1 MGNFLLIVN
10 MMRTSFFQTIK
21 IIIQSVYSV
30 VKLSVKT
37 IIQGMKGKMTRQWV
51 NKSIQLWVKEI
62 LSYVKVKVRVINPY
76 GIAPQHGQPTLLM
89 CNHVSLYDIPIT
101 YAAFPDITI
110 RMLAKK
116 EMRKIPFMGKSM
128 EIAGFPFVDRQNRQQ
143 AIQDMQ
149 KVREMLADDIIM
161 WMAPEGTRSSDGQLA
176 KFKKGGFITA
186 IQAQAMIIPM
196 VIRGAYMI
204 LPAKTLK
211 FSLHQHVDVVVGQ
224 PIDAS
229 QFSLEQKD
237 ELIALVHST
246 MQNMLDEP
254 IV

>member
-1 MGNFLLIVN
+1 
-10 MMRTSFFQTIK
+10 MRPSFFQTIK
-21 IIIQSVYSV
+21 IIMQSVYSV

-37 IIQGMKGKMTRQWV
+37 IMQGFSGNMTRQWV
-51 NKSIQLWVKEI
+51 DESIQIWVNEI
-62 LSYVKVKVRVINPY
+62 LSYVKATVRVINPN
-76 GIAPQHGQPTLLM
+76 GVTPQHGQPTLLM
-89 CNHVSLYDIPIT
+89 CNHASLYDIPIT
-101 YAAFPDITI
+101 YAAFPDLTI

-128 EIAGFPFVDRQNRQQ
+128 EVAGFPFVNRHHRQQ

-149 KVREMLADDIIM
+149 KVREMLADDIVM
-161 WMAPEGTRSSDGQLA
+161 WMAPEGTRSRDGQLA

-196 VIRGAYMI
+196 VIRGANMI
-204 LPAKTLK
+204 LPAKTLR
-211 FSLHQHVDVVVGQ
+211 FALHQHVDVVVGQ

-254 IV
+254 IDQNF

>member
-1 MGNFLLIVN
+1 MGNFLLFVN
-10 MMRTSFFQTIK
+10 MMRTSLFQTIK

-37 IIQGMKGKMTRQWV
+37 IVQGLTGNMTRQWV
-51 NKSIQLWVKEI
+51 DHRIQIWVNEI
-62 LSYVKVKVRVINPY
+62 LSYVKANVRVINPQ

-89 CNHVSLYDIPIT
+89 CNHTSLYDIPIT

-128 EIAGFPFVDRQNRQQ
+128 ELAGFPFVDRHNRQQ

-161 WMAPEGTRSSDGQLA
+161 WMAPEGTRARDGQLA

-186 IQAQAMIIPM
+186 IQAQAMIIPI
-196 VIRGAYMI
+196 VIRGADLI

-229 QFSLEQKD
+229 QFALEQKD

-254 IV
+254 IG

>member
-1 MGNFLLIVN
+1 
-10 MMRTSFFQTIK
+10 MRASFFQNIK
-21 IIIQSVYSV
+21 IIILSVISV
-30 VKLSVKT
+30 IKLSVKT
-37 IIQGMKGKMTRQWV
+37 IMQGLRGKMTRQWV
-51 NKSIQLWVKEI
+51 DKSIQLWVKEI
-62 LSYVKVKVRVINPY
+62 LSYVKTEVRVINPY
-76 GIAPQHGQPTLLM
+76 GVKPQHGQPTLLM
-89 CNHVSLYDIPIT
+89 CNHASLYDIPIT

-128 EIAGFPFVDRQNRQQ
+128 EVAGFPFIDRHNRQQ

-149 KVREMLADDIIM
+149 KVREMLADDIVM
-161 WMAPEGTRSSDGQLA
+161 WIAPEGTRSRNGQLA

-186 IQAQAMIIPM
+186 IQAQAMIIPIA
-196 VIRGAYMI
+196 IRGANLI

-229 QFSLEQKD
+229 QFSIEQKD
-237 ELIALVHST
+237 ELIALVHGT

-254 IV
+254 MG